1 MMPTASAAPGGE
13 KPPLGVYIHFPFC
26 RSKCAYC
33 DFVSYPGREELIP
46 AYVDALTGEIRD
58 WREEISRRRIVSVFF
73 GGGTPSLMDPEQ
85 MRVLLTCLADTGC
98 VSPDAEITVEANP
111 GTVTPGALSAFRA
124 MGVDRLSLGVQAAQ
138 DPLLRSIGRIHTLK
152 EAAAAVDMA
161 REAGFGNLNLDLMYG
176 LPGQT
181 EADWRETLEWA
192 VSRDPEHISAYSLII
207 EEGTPFYERFGD
219 IAGEER
225 VGTVGAEYDRVTGG
239 ASGPDAPN
247 GEEPLRLPDEEEDRV
262 MEHMTGEILA
272 EYGYEQYEISNYA
285 KPGFACR
292 HNLGY
297 WSDVPYIGFG
307 LGASSYLGGVRW
319 ANPRDLNAYL
329 EAASAGAGAFIPE
342 KTDVQVLT
350 EAEREEEFFFLGL
363 RRTDGVEAADF
374 AERFGRGWDRYLPA
388 MERLERDGFLE
399 RTAGGFRLTRAGQDV
414 SNTVFAEIL
423 F

>member
-46 AYVDALTGEIRD
+46 AYVEALTGEIRD

-98 VSPDAEITVEANP
+98 VSPDAEITMEANP

-192 VSRDPEHISAYSLII
+192 VSRDPEHISAYSLIL
-207 EEGTPFYERFGD
+207 EEGTPLYG
-219 IAGEER
+219 R
-225 VGTVGAEYDRVTGG
+225 VM
-239 ASGPDAPN
+239 SGRSA
-247 GEEPLRLPDEEEDRV
+247 LPDEETT
-262 MEHMTGEILA
+262 TGMQRAATAFLA
-272 EYGYEQYEISNYA
+272 GNGYARYEISNYA
-285 KPGFACR
+285 KPGRACR
-292 HNLGY
+292 HNLLY
-297 WSDVPYIGFG
+297 WTREEYLG
-307 LGASSYLGGVRW
+307 LGCAAHSFLGGERFHDPEDLAEYLRGERCLDRERISEQAAMEETILLGTRMLCGVDYGAFRR
-319 ANPRDLNAYL
+319 AFGRDLREMRKDRIERL
-329 EAASAGAGAFIPE
+329 
-342 KTDVQVLT
+342 TDLGLIRDCPDALRLT
-350 EAEREEEFFFLGL
+350 ERGLEVQNAVVAEL
-363 RRTDGVEAADF
+363 V
-374 AERFGRGWDRYLPA
+374 GRGLA
-388 MERLERDGFLE
+388 
-399 RTAGGFRLTRAGQDV
+399 
-414 SNTVFAEIL
+414 
-423 F
+423 

>member
-1 MMPTASAAPGGE
+1 MLRDDAMNLE
-13 KPPLGVYIHFPFC
+13 LYIHIPFC
-26 RSKCAYC
+26 LRKCGYC
-33 DFVSYPGREELIP
+33 DFLSAPADEETREAYVQALCAEIAAAGADLPEKIP
-46 AYVDALTGEIRD
+46 ADAE
-58 WREEISRRRIVSVFF
+58 VSSVYI
-73 GGGTPSLMDPEQ
+73 GGGTPSILTGEQ
-85 MRVLLTCLADTGC
+85 LFRIMTAVKKRFRLSEYAEVTCE
-98 VSPDAEITVEANP
+98 VNP
-111 GTVTPGALSAFRA
+111 GAVDIGKLSRLRFA
-124 MGVDRLSLGVQAAQ
+124 GVNRISIGLQSADDGFLRLL
-138 DPLLRSIGRIHTLK
+138 GRIHT
-152 EAAAAVDMA
+152 AADFEESFRLV
-161 REAGFGNLNLDLMYG
+161 REAGFRNVSVDLIHS

-181 EADWRETLEWA
+181 AADWERSLRFVAEKE
-192 VSRDPEHISAYSLII
+192 PEHISAYSLII

-247 GEEPLRLPDEEEDRV
+247 GEETLRLPDEEEDRV

-329 EAASAGAGAFIPE
+329 EAASAGDGAFIPE

-374 AERFGRGWDRYLPA
+374 AERFGHGWDRYLPS